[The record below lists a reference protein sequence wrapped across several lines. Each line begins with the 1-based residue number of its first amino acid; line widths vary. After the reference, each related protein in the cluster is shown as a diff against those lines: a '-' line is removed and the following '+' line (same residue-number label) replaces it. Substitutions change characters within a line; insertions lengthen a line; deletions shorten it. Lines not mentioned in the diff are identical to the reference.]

1 MLVFRNVKVSMYC
14 IYIVLMLC
22 YCVTVL
28 LQCYCSVTAM
38 IGNTNLT
45 NLCDNT
51 TYITGK
57 NQVCTVTPQNTPTC
71 ACKPGYV
78 HVATFGCVDEQ
89 PPLIK
94 LRHDPN
100 HDGITRLKQG
110 DSYKEYAVDVMDDNA
125 EDYLRSLKI
134 AYSRPLPPGCLVEMG
149 SFEVNYTVALPWANP
164 PYVRV
169 TREVVI
175 EDIDECEIIN
185 DMDGIGKNLGRY
197 EAQCPELIPQ
207 CDGEAGAVCR
217 NTKGSYTCECPN
229 YTSGDGFKF
238 IPSVKMIGE
247 KEVTYSGAPVGY
259 DGGSGCRDT
268 SKPVIRLIGPNPKVF
283 RTCKCGG
290 LTGIMKG
297 LKNSSRSRSPTR
309 AGKDQKLIGD
319 QREGY
324 EGDIADMIQDTAAAE
339 LCATHTKQ
347 NPRAADCVSAKDHTY
362 RGDVDLGARVTVGS
376 PVQVS
381 DLEWKVPYNVM
392 DDAGNA
398 AETVWRN
405 IVIEEVDLVE
415 MEERIRAEIMAD
427 RENELEEA
435 VRVAVEKEKKKQT
448 GSSVSSRQQSQGS
461 NKKCPTCTVCDCPF
475 DGSGLSLAECDSRCE
490 KRMPKA
496 ATCENGDF
504 EHEQSQHRGSRTPLH
519 SFLDYFIDLT
529 EGILAPNFAGV
540 LVIAF
545 VVAFLLFVF
554 QRIIAVN
561 QSGWQYFDAKDEL
574 KEREM
579 LNKVTYYNGRGID
592 EIRSPTF
599 LSPQQGYTRGN
610 ANAVSAG
617 GSPPP
622 RSSMFS
628 PPTGLSNA
636 PQGANPSFTSPRNGN
651 IYNADR
657 QAFRATMSPITPARN
672 GDQRPADRGS
682 AGGYNLRNR
691 Y

>member
-1 MLVFRNVKVSMYC
+1 M
-14 IYIVLMLC
+14 
-22 YCVTVL
+22 
-28 LQCYCSVTAM
+28 
-38 IGNTNLT
+38 
-45 NLCDNT
+45 
-51 TYITGK
+51 
-57 NQVCTVTPQNTPTC
+57 
-71 ACKPGYV
+71 
-78 HVATFGCVDEQ
+78 
-89 PPLIK
+89 
-94 LRHDPN
+94 
-100 HDGITRLKQG
+100 KQG

-175 EDIDECEIIN
+175 EDIDECAIVKAGDE
-185 DMDGIGKNLGRY
+185 GRY

-207 CDGEAGAVCR
+207 CDVEAGAVCR

-238 IPSVKMIGE
+238 ISSVKMIGDGTE
-247 KEVTYSGAPVGY
+247 DTAGHGRGVVTYTGAPVGY

-268 SKPVIRLIGPNPKVF
+268 SKPVIQLMGPNPKVF

-290 LTGIMKG
+290 LTGIMKA
-297 LKNSSRSRSPTR
+297 LKNSSRSLSRSRTD
-309 AGKDQKLIGD
+309 KNEKLIGD

-324 EGDIADMIQDTAAAE
+324 EADIADMIQDTAAAE

-347 NPRAADCVSAKDHTY
+347 NPRAVDCVSAKDHTY
-362 RGDVDLGARVTVGS
+362 QGDIDLGARVTVGS

-405 IVIEEVDLVE
+405 IVVEEVDLVE
-415 MEERIRAEIMAD
+415 MEERIRAEILAD

-435 VRVAVEKEKKKQT
+435 VRVAVEKEKKKQS
-448 GSSVSSRQQSQGS
+448 GSSVSSRQQAQGS
-461 NKKCPTCTVCDCPF
+461 NKKCPSCPACDCPF
-475 DGSGLSLAECDSRCE
+475 DGSGLSLAQCDARCE
-490 KRMPKA
+490 KRMSKA
-496 ATCENGDF
+496 AAGTCENGEYEH
-504 EHEQSQHRGSRTPLH
+504 EHEQSHYRGGGTLMH

-529 EGILAPNFAGV
+529 EGVLAPNFAGV
-540 LVIAF
+540 LVISF
-545 VVAFLLFVF
+545 VIGLLLFVF
-554 QRIIAVN
+554 QRIISVN
-561 QSGWQYFDAKDEL
+561 QSGWQYFDAEDEL

-599 LSPQQGYTRGN
+599 VSPQGVSRGN

-628 PPTGLSNA
+628 PPSAGLGNA
-636 PQGANPSFTSPRNGN
+636 HGANASFTSPRDGN
-651 IYNADR
+651 IYNAAR
-657 QAFRATMSPITPARN
+657 PTFRDSMSPITPARN
-672 GDQRPADRGS
+672 GDQRPADHGS
-682 AGGYNLRNR
+682 AGGYNLRRR